1 MSNVYST
8 TVLFE
13 HPLNE
18 KMRTW
23 LRLEFLLQQLY
34 RHPALSETANTLTF
48 FRTLADLLDV
58 LEHGDIRSE
67 ILKELDRQQQKLLQW
82 EGVPGVNSE
91 RVSAL
96 RTEFKRC
103 ATTLMA
109 APRLGQLLR
118 EDRLIGA
125 VRQRLSIPGGGCSF
139 DLPALHIWLHLPQ
152 PQRDT
157 QVNGWLQTLDPLN
170 AALTR
175 ILDIVRHSGPFKNQ
189 ISLNGF
195 FQDNDGDGDGDLLRL
210 RISVEHQLYPQV
222 SGHKTRYAI
231 RFLSLDSE
239 NGVVPN
245 RLPFELA
252 CC

>member
-1 MSNVYST
+1 MSEIYST

-34 RHPALSETANTLTF
+34 NCSELVDISSALPF
-48 FRTLADLLDV
+48 FRTVADLLDV
-58 LEHGDIRSE
+58 LERGDVRTE
-67 ILKELDRQQQKLLQW
+67 MLKELDRQQQKMLQW
-82 EGVPGVNSE
+82 DGVPGVDSE
-91 RVSAL
+91 RVRTL
-96 RTEFKRC
+96 RNNLKQC
-103 ATTLMA
+103 AAVLMS
-109 APRLGQLLR
+109 APRLGQALR
-118 EDRLIGA
+118 EDRLIA
-125 VRQRLSIPGGGCSF
+125 SVRQRLSIPGGCCSF
-139 DLPALHIWLHLPQ
+139 DLPGLHIWLHLPQ
-152 PQRDT
+152 THR
-157 QVNGWLQTLDPLN
+157 NGQINTWLKTLAPLN
-170 AALTR
+170 AALTLT
-175 ILDIVRHSGPFKNQ
+175 LDLVRHTEPFKNQ

-195 FQDNDGDGDGDLLRL
+195 FQDNAEDADLLRM
-210 RISVEHQLYPQV
+210 RIPLVYQLYPQV

-239 NGVVPN
+239 NGVIPN

>member
-1 MSNVYST
+1 MSDVYST

-34 RHPALSETANTLTF
+34 NYP
-48 FRTLADLLDV
+48 TLADISSALPFFHSVSDLLDV
-58 LEHGDIRSE
+58 LERGDVRTE
-67 ILKELDRQQQKLLQW
+67 MLKELDRQQQKMLQW
-82 EGVPGVNSE
+82 EGVPGVDSD
-91 RVSAL
+91 RVRAL
-96 RTEFKRC
+96 RSELKQC
-103 ATTLMA
+103 AAVLMA
-109 APRLGQLLR
+109 APRLGQAVR
-118 EDRLIGA
+118 EDRLIGS
-125 VRQRLSIPGGGCSF
+125 VRQRLSIPGGCCSF
-139 DLPALHIWLHLPQ
+139 DLPGLHIWLHLPQ
-152 PQRDT
+152 TVRDR
-157 QVNGWLQTLDPLN
+157 QVNIWLKTFEPLHSALTITLDL
-170 AALTR
+170 
-175 ILDIVRHSGPFKNQ
+175 VRHSEPFKNQ

-195 FQDNDGDGDGDLLRL
+195 FQDNAEDADLLRM
-210 RISVEHQLYPQV
+210 RIPLVSQLYPQV

-245 RLPFELA
+245 RLSFELA